1 MLHATH
7 VNSTCSLYRT
17 AWRGV
22 QQELHK
28 SGMVQ
33 AAQTPVASR

>member
-1 MLHATH
+1 MLQAIQ
-7 VNSTCSLYRT
+7 VNSTCSLYGA
-17 AWRGV
+17 AWRDV